1 MTLALLAMSHS
12 PLLEHA
18 ELDAEVSGR
27 ARGRLRRRPAGSS
40 TTTTPT

>member
-18 ELDAEVSGR
+18 DLDPEVS
-27 ARGRLRRRPAGSS
+27 AELEAAFDEPAGSS
-40 TTTTPT
+40 TTTTRT